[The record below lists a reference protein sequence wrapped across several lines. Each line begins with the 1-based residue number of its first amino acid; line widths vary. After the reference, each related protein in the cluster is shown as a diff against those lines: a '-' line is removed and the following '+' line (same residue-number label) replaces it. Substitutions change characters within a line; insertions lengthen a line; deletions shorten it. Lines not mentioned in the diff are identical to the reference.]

1 MMMFVQNKPRGFMR
15 FIEGTGA
22 ILPVLYLAWALPF
35 VVILVWT
42 VPPWSN
48 PDEPQHMLRV
58 VELANGELLGHR
70 DGPHDAGGI
79 SNAAVYDAARPLEEI
94 KHHPERKVSVSIL
107 KSSED
112 IGWRK
117 TPEFTDFSG
126 AAPYP
131 PFLYAPAILA
141 DVVSEHVGLSVDG
154 SLRLARLVTAIM
166 AVFLS
171 TLAIALAG
179 RTKYVLAALSVL
191 PMTCSLYASVG
202 QDAMMIALTFLAV
215 AWIDR
220 IICANRVV
228 SRGELAGLSVMLMLV
243 ALGRPPYV
251 AFALLPL
258 LVPGRRWAGRVAA
271 CLAIVAGVVL
281 WSVIAGLTVLVPQNL
296 GDPHLQILYLAAKP
310 WRVLHVVTGTF
321 QYGWLEFLNEFIGKL
336 GWLDISLPA
345 WYVLLALDVL
355 IFAFVAAARG
365 PGRWPWIPAVCYA
378 GAVLLVLAAE
388 YLSWAPPGSALAY
401 GVQGRYFIPAA
412 AVLGLGVPALEGI
425 GALAE
430 PVAVLGIVVLGAVTP
445 AVTVYA
451 LAMRYYLGP

>member
-1 MMMFVQNKPRGFMR
+1 MTFVQNKPCGFMR
-15 FIEGTGA
+15 FIAGAGA
-22 ILPVLYLAWALPF
+22 ILPVLYLVWALPF
-35 VVILVWT
+35 VVVLVWT
-42 VPPWSN
+42 IPPWSN

-94 KHHPERKVSVSIL
+94 NHHPERKVSASIL

-117 TPEFTDFSG
+117 TLAFTDFSG

-141 DVVSEHVGLSVDG
+141 DVVGEHVGLSVDG
-154 SLRLARLVTAIM
+154 SLRFARLMTAIM
-166 AVFLS
+166 AVLLS
-171 TLAIALAG
+171 ALAIAVAG
-179 RTKYVLAALSVL
+179 RTKYVLAALAML

-228 SRGELAGLSVMLMLV
+228 SLGELAGLSVMLMLV

-258 LVPGRRWAGRVAA
+258 LMPGRAWLGRVAA
-271 CLAIVAGVVL
+271 CLAIVAGIVL

-296 GDPHLQILYLAAKP
+296 ADPHLQILYLAAKP
-310 WRVLHVVTGTF
+310 WRVFHVVIGTF
-321 QYGWLEFLNEFIGKL
+321 QYGWLELVDEFIGEL
-336 GWLDISLPA
+336 GWLDVPLPG
-345 WYVLLALDVL
+345 WYIHLAFDIL
-355 IFAFVAAARG
+355 IFAFAAAARG
-365 PGRWPWIPAVCYA
+365 PSRWPWIPAISYA

-388 YLSWAPPGSALAY
+388 YLSWAQPGSAFAY

-412 AVLGLGVPALEGI
+412 AVLGLGIPAFERI

-430 PVAVLGIVVLGAVTP
+430 PIAVLGIIVLGAVTP
-445 AVTVYA
+445 AVAVYA